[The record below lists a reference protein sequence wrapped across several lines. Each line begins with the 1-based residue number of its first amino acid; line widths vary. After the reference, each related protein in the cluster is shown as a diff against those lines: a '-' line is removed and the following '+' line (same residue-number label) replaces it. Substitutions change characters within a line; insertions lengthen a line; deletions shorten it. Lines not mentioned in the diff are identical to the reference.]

1 MTITA
6 AFVLFAVTWFMV
18 FFVVL
23 PLRLVT
29 QGDAGETLP
38 GTHAS
43 APADFR
49 LGRKVKITTMWAVP
63 IWAALSAFIL
73 WGGVTVRDIDVFGR
87 MAPLSPAP
95 VTAAE

>member
-6 AFVLFAVTWFMV
+6 AFVLLAVTWFMV
-18 FFVVL
+18 FFIVL

-29 QGDAGETLP
+29 QGDAGETVP

-49 LGRKVKITTMWAVP
+49 LGRKVRLTSLWAVP
-63 IWAALSAFIL
+63 IWAALTAFIL
-73 WGGVTVRDIDVFGR
+73 WGGVTVRDIDVFDR
-87 MAPLSPAP
+87 MAPASGPLLSG
-95 VTAAE
+95 E

>member
-29 QGDAGETLP
+29 QGDAGETVP

-43 APADFR
+43 APADFK
-49 LGRKVKITTMWAVP
+49 LGRKVKVTSLWAIP

-73 WGGVTVRDIDVFGR
+73 WGGVTVRDIDVFDR
-87 MAPLSPAP
+87 MAPANGPLVS
-95 VTAAE
+95 E

>member
-29 QGDAGETLP
+29 QGDAGEVVR
-38 GTHAS
+38 GTHSS
-43 APADFR
+43 APADAR
-49 LGRKVKITTMWAVP
+49 IGHKAKLTTYWAIP

-73 WGGVTVRDIDVFGR
+73 WGGVSVRDIDVFNR
-87 MAPLSPAP
+87 MDPPLSQ
-95 VTAAE
+95 TE